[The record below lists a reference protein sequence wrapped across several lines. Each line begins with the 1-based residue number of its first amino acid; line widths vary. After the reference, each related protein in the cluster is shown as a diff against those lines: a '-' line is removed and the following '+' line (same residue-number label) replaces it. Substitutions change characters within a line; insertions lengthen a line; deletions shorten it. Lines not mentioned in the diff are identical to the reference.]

1 MGIMVEDDVAGV
13 ELEADG
19 VVEIELGTG
28 EVTTVELPVE
38 ELVVDMVGNVGEID
52 FCVQLENPNTAVA
65 IMTPIGINSRSN
77 LFTNRCLLIAPL
89 S

>member
-19 VVEIELGTG
+19 VVTIELGTG
-28 EVTTVELPVE
+28 EVTMVELPVE
-38 ELVVDMVGNVGEID
+38 EVVVDMVGNVGEID

-65 IMTPIGINSRSN
+65 IMTPIGINPRRN
-77 LFTNRCLLIAPL
+77 LFTNGCLLVAPI